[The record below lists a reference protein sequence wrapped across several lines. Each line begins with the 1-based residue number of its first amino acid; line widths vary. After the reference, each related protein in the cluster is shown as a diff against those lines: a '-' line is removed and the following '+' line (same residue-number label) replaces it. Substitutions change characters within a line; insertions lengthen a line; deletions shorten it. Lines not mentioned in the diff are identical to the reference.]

1 MKKII
6 RGSILLL
13 AFFSLLGCIN
23 SEVKKEPAP
32 PSQTAAQADNDNTTN
47 AQQVIITEQAGE
59 KMSEEITLCIGER
72 KFKAVLADTPAA
84 KALAAELPLDMT
96 MKELNGNEKYCR
108 LSKTLPTKD
117 LWPSKIHA
125 GDFMLYNGNT
135 VVLFYENFTSRYS
148 YTPLG
153 RIESA
158 AGLAEALG
166 KGDVRV
172 VVKR

>member
-6 RGSILLL
+6 CGSLLL
-13 AFFSLLGCIN
+13 LSIFSLLGCG
-23 SEVKKEPAP
+23 SGEAKKEPAL
-32 PSQTAAQADNDNTTN
+32 SQAAAQADNENT
-47 AQQVIITEQAGE
+47 AQAVTTVKEQAGE